1 MAKFYGT
8 LVGNR
13 GEATRLGHSRIKV
26 SAQSYDGSVIT
37 ELTYN
42 SEGKLMVD
50 VKVSEDST
58 SCYGRGL
65 FYGTFEEFI
74 AKLGA

>member
-26 SAQSYDGSVIT
+26 SAQSWDGSLIT

-42 SEGKLMVD
+42 NEGKLMVSL
-50 VKVSEDST
+50 KASEEST
-58 SCYGRGL
+58 SCYGREL
-65 FYGTFEEFI
+65 FYGTFEDFV
-74 AKLGA
+74 AKLSA